1 MILDPLHA
9 VIQRVSVLKKDVQE
23 LKEADNTTTLR
34 TSLISE
40 IPSAVKNALEKTP
53 LPVAQSS
60 LKAAE
65 SLFEYEVKTI
75 LFDKMDKSRSYLAH
89 DKHQVLDDALLDSMI
104 LDDAVAS

>member
-1 MILDPLHA
+1 MIKE
-9 VIQRVSVLKKDVQE
+9 SVQE
-23 LKEADNTTTLR
+23 NIINE
-34 TSLISE
+34 
-40 IPSAVKNALEKTP
+40 VKNALEKTP

-104 LDDAVAS
+104 LDDAVASGQADPKKV